1 MKNREFKLTN
11 IAVENKTTVYIFL
24 ILLIIFGIM
33 QYNATPKEEF
43 PEIVFPYFVIATL
56 HPGTSPLEM
65 ENLVTRPIEKHLKG
79 IDGVKEIGSKSIQDF
94 SSIFIEFEIDADET
108 QAYLDVKQA
117 VDDARTELP
126 SDLFQ
131 EPEIRQIEFSERPI
145 LYINLSGDLGLIK
158 LKLLAED
165 LQEEIEGLEEIL
177 RADIVGALD
186 REIQVNVDLYKM
198 QAAGFT
204 FGTLQNAI
212 AAENLTISGGQIDK
226 DSTKRNLRI
235 VGEFEKVEEIA
246 NILLAEGVY
255 VKDIAEVRD
264 SHADRESYSR
274 LNSQDVVTLNVIKR
288 GGKNLIYAVDKI
300 NVILEE
306 FKRTAPQNLIVSLSG
321 DSSEK
326 TKNGVSDLM
335 NTIILGFI
343 VVVFVLMFFM
353 GETNALFVG
362 VAIPLSMVIAFI
374 FVPLVGFT
382 LNRVVLMSFLLV
394 LGIVVDNAIVVVENI
409 YRHFTTTE
417 NLPIL
422 PATKKAVGEVAL
434 PVFTGT
440 LTTIAPFFPLI
451 FTPGLAGKFMSYL
464 PITIIIALTASMF
477 VAYVMNPV
485 FAISFMKYRNLA
497 EESPKPKKLGKKNI
511 VITFGAVGA
520 AVLFYATGAMFL
532 GNLLAFC
539 VIIYY
544 LAKYVLRF
552 LVQQFQ
558 CCALPV
564 MMDLYRK
571 TLAFFLKGRRPYAV
585 IFSIVLLLIMSI
597 MMLRVKTPR
606 IVFMPRGE
614 PNSLDI
620 FISMPEGTHINVT
633 NQVARRVEEK
643 VYELIGRDNP
653 DVESVVTN
661 VAANAGSERFQRFT
675 EDKLAKV
682 TINFVE
688 YKLREGSKST
698 QDIMND
704 LRTELKGIPGAEIRI
719 DRETMGPPAGMPIN
733 IEISGD
739 DIEELIAISESLET
753 FIKSQKIKGIEELKS
768 SIEAS
773 KPEIILSV
781 NRIKANQLGISTAQ
795 IGMALRTAIYGS
807 EVSKFREGED
817 EYPIQVRLA
826 KRFRTDIDVLLSQ
839 TIEVRP
845 NSGGPPARIPLSAI
859 AEVSYSSSYGS
870 ITRIDNQRV
879 ITLSSNVIAG
889 YNANEIIRQIKRAL
903 PKFEIKQGYD
913 IGFTGEQDTQQ
924 EVGSYFVKAL
934 FIAIGLI
941 FIILVAQ
948 FNSLSKPLIIIVQIF
963 FSLTGV
969 LLGFS
974 LFGIDISV
982 LMTGMGIIAVAG
994 IVVKNGIII
1003 IDYTDKL
1010 IASGMEKM
1018 EAIIQ
1023 AGATR
1028 LTPVL
1033 LTALSTILGLLP
1045 LAIGVNFNFQ
1055 TLFTDFDPQFYIGGD
1070 NAAFW
1075 NPLAWTIIFGLAF
1088 ATILTL
1094 IVIPAMYALIFA
1106 RKKRKS

>member
-1 MKNREFKLTN
+1 L
-11 IAVENKTTVYIFL
+11 AVENKTTVYIFL
-24 ILLIIFGIM
+24 VLLIIFGFM

-43 PEIVFPYFVIATL
+43 PEIVFPFFVIATL

-79 IDGVKEIGSKSIQDF
+79 IDGVKEINSKSIQDF
-94 SSIFIEFEIDADET
+94 SSIFIEFEITADET

-145 LYINLSGDLGLIK
+145 LYINLSGDLGLVK

-165 LQEEIEGLEEIL
+165 LQEEIEALEEIL

-204 FGTLQNAI
+204 FNTLQNAI

-226 DSTKRNLRI
+226 DDTKRNLRI
-235 VGEFEKVEEIA
+235 VGEFDKVEEVA

-255 VKDIAEVRD
+255 VKDIAEVAD

-274 LNSQDVVTLNVIKR
+274 LNSQDVITLNIIKR

-300 NVILEE
+300 KDILEE
-306 FKRTAPQNLIVSLSG
+306 FKKKAPQNLIITLSG

-326 TKNGVSDLM
+326 TRNGVSDLI
-335 NTIILGFI
+335 NTIILGFV

-362 VAIPLSMVIAFI
+362 VAIPLSMIIAFI

-382 LNRVVLMSFLLV
+382 MNRVVLMAFLLV

-409 YRHFTTTE
+409 YRHFTTTD

-434 PVFTGT
+434 AVFTGT

-451 FTPGLAGKFMSYL
+451 FTPGIPGKFMSFL
-464 PITIIIALTASMF
+464 PITIIIALTASML

-485 FAISFMKYRNLA
+485 FAVSFMKYRNLA
-497 EESPKPKKLGKKNI
+497 EENPKPKKLGRRAI
-511 VITFGAVGA
+511 IITLTAFGA
-520 AVLFYATGAMFL
+520 AVLFYASGVMVL
-532 GNLLAFC
+532 GNLLLFC

-558 CCALPV
+558 CCVLPFI
-564 MMDLYRK
+564 MDTYRK
-571 TLAFFLKGRRPYAV
+571 ALAFFLKGKRPYGV
-585 IFSIVLLLIMSI
+585 ILSIVMLLVLSVVL
-597 MMLRVKTPR
+597 LRVRMPK
-606 IVFMPRGE
+606 IVFMPQGE

-620 FISMPEGTHINVT
+620 YITMPEGTHIDVT
-633 NQVARRVEEK
+633 NQVAKRVEDK
-643 VYELIGRDNP
+643 VYELVGEENP

-661 VAANAGSERFQRFT
+661 VAANAGSEIFERFT

-682 TINFVE
+682 TVNFVE
-688 YKLREGSKST
+688 YKLRQGPKST
-698 QDIMND
+698 QEVLDE
-704 LRTELKGIPGAEIRI
+704 LRAELKGIPGAEIRI
-719 DRETMGPPAGMPIN
+719 DRERMGPPAGMPIN

-739 DIEELIAISESLET
+739 EIEELIAIADRLEVY
-753 FIKSQKIKGIEELKS
+753 IKSLGILGIEELKS

-773 KPEIILSV
+773 KPEIILNV
-781 NRIKANQLGISTAQ
+781 NRIKANQLGITTAQ

-807 EVSKFREGED
+807 EISKFREGED
-817 EYPIQVRLA
+817 EYPIQLRLA
-826 KRFRTDIDVLLSQ
+826 KKYRTDIDVLLSQ
-839 TIEVRP
+839 TIEVHS

-859 AEVSYSSSYGS
+859 ADVSYSSSYGS
-870 ITRIDNQRV
+870 ITRIDNKRV
-879 ITLSSNVIAG
+879 ITLSSNVLSG
-889 YNANEIIRQIKRAL
+889 YNANEIIRQIRRAL
-903 PKFEIKQGYD
+903 PKFEIPQGYD
-913 IGFTGEQDTQQ
+913 IRFTGEQDIQA
-924 EVGSYFVKAL
+924 EIGSYFIKAL
-934 FIAIGLI
+934 FIAIALI
-941 FIILVAQ
+941 FVILVAQ
-948 FNSLSKPLIIIVQIF
+948 FNSLSKPLIIVVQIF

-1010 IASGMEKM
+1010 IAGGMDKM
-1018 EAIIQ
+1018 EAIVR
-1023 AGATR
+1023 AGSTR

-1055 TLFTDFDPQFYIGGD
+1055 TLFTEFDPQFYFGGD
-1070 NAAFW
+1070 NATFW

-1094 IVIPAMYALIFA
+1094 IVVPAMYTLIIA
-1106 RKKRKS
+1106 RKRRVGSDFGRSNS